1 MNFFES
7 LSPAEIDTVKRSLRA
22 TVEGSFF
29 PDWEFE
35 TLIGVDRG
43 TVKSVQEA
51 FPRRTVAPDEFF
63 CAVFGSMRNL
73 LGYPH
78 GQDLELIEYV
88 PEGLSAIRS
97 ALDSLN
103 NLAT

>member
-1 MNFFES
+1 MSFIEG
-7 LSPAEIDTVKRSLRA
+7 LSPTEIDTVKRSLRA

-43 TVKSVQEA
+43 TVKNVQES
-51 FPRRTVAPDEFF
+51 FPQQTVEPDEFV
-63 CAVFGSMRNL
+63 CAVLGSMRNL

-78 GQDLELIEYV
+78 GQDAELITYV
-88 PEGLSAIRS
+88 PEGPSAIRS
-97 ALDSLN
+97 ALDRLN
-103 NLAT
+103 KLAA

>member
-1 MNFFES
+1 MSFLEN
-7 LSPAEIDTVKRSLRA
+7 LSPDEINIVKHSLRA

-43 TVKSVQEA
+43 TVKNVQEV
-51 FPRRTVAPDEFF
+51 FPLRTVGPEEFV

-78 GQDLELIEYV
+78 GKDEELTTFV
-88 PEGLSAIRS
+88 PEGASAIRS
-97 ALDSLN
+97 TLDRLN
-103 NLAT
+103 ELTA